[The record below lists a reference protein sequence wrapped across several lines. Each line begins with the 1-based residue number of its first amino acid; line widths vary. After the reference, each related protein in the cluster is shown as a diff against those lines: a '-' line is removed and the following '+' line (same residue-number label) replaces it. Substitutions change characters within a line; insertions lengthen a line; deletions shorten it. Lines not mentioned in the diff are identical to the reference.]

1 MTESL
6 DFPSLSI
13 DAWAPTAPMAF
24 EGETAPPK
32 EIAPC
37 PWGFEM
43 MGAECTIDHADG
55 RRLVGKLVQW
65 DPSSNRC
72 LFRAAPDYAE
82 MMLPLT
88 RLRRATLTEV
98 LPPGSTLGW
107 GVQATETGL
116 MTYRLQLEGG
126 ASLEGV
132 ALEHLERPEGHYVA
146 HRVSAAGAFVRLFV
160 PARAVLQAQIVH
172 PAQAR
177 AAAVAASERRA
188 AAAPVARPAATAA
201 QAAPAPILRFEPVSS
216 VPALQQAIKA
226 QAGQSVRRIGDILLA
241 LELIS
246 VDQLAT
252 TLSQGQ
258 GNAVLP
264 LGERLVRMG
273 LISPEGLQRALH
285 LKMGYPLVDL
295 RRFPFDREL
304 LQRLPYKRA
313 AELEVLLLGRAEDGR
328 YIVALDDPGR
338 LPTLKELGFLLNA
351 QLVAVL
357 PWSDPVRHII
367 PVAYGV
373 QGIGSSGVGWF
384 G

>member
-1 MTESL
+1 MSESL

-24 EGETAPPK
+24 EDEVAPSE

-65 DPSSNRC
+65 DPSGNRC

-82 MMLPLT
+82 TMLPLT

-98 LPPGSTLGW
+98 LPPGSTLGSLGW
-107 GVQATETGL
+107 GAQATETGL

-126 ASLEGV
+126 SSLEGV
-132 ALEHLERPEGHYVA
+132 ALNHLERPEGHYFA

-160 PARAVLQAQIVH
+160 PARAVQQAQIVH
-172 PAQAR
+172 AAQAR
-177 AAAVAASERRA
+177 AAAAAASEQRA
-188 AAAPVARPAATAA
+188 AVAPAAATPA
-201 QAAPAPILRFEPVSS
+201 QAAPAILRFEPVSS

-226 QAGQSVRRIGDILLA
+226 QASQPVRRIGDILVA

-246 VDQLAT
+246 AEQLAA
-252 TLSQGQ
+252 TLAQGQ
-258 GNAVLP
+258 GNGALP
-264 LGERLVRMG
+264 IGERLVRMG

-304 LQRLPYKRA
+304 LQRLPYERA
-313 AELEVLLLGRAEDGR
+313 AEQGVLLLGRTEDGR

-338 LPTLKELGFLLNA
+338 LPTLKELRFLLNA

-357 PWSDPVRHII
+357 PWSDPVRRMI

-373 QGIGSSGVGWF
+373 QGISGSGVGWF